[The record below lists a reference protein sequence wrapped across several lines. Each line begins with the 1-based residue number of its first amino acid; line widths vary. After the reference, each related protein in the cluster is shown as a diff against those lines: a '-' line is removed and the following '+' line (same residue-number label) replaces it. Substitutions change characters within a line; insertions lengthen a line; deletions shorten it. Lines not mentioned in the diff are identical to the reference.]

1 MLLAHFSAQSPFLR
15 EPSVPLSTNLFCL
28 GIVVL
33 ASIAKLFRVIRLRLT
48 CAEWLG
54 DGQHVL
60 AYSKKSLCLCCG
72 SRWIFCS
79 VLCCCSLGT
88 SVCPEAPF
96 PDGLPA
102 PAAAAATFGGSSGGC
117 CAGRSMYCG
126 SLLSSWMYGRL
137 IRATRFPHLR

>member
-1 MLLAHFSAQSPFLR
+1 MFLAHFSAQSRPFG
-15 EPSVPLSTNLFCL
+15 EPSVPFPANLLPF
-28 GIVVL
+28 GVIVL
-33 ASIAKLFRVIRLRLT
+33 AGVTKLFRVIRLCLT
-48 CAEWLG
+48 CAQRFG

-60 AYSKKSLCLCCG
+60 AYSTKSLCWRAG
-72 SRWIFCS
+72 SRWIFWS
-79 VLCCCSLGT
+79 SLCCCSLGT

-117 CAGRSMYCG
+117 CAGRSMY
-126 SLLSSWMYGRL
+126 GRL